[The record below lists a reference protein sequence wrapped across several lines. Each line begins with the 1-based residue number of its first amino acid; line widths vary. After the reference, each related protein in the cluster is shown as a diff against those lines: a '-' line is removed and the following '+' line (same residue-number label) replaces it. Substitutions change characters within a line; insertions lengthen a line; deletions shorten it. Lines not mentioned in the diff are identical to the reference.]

1 MIRVETLVIDIDRL
15 HKFFQVVALVDSPSK
30 LFLAVGAAGL
40 VDEPLFDA
48 FAVENVVAVEHSAH
62 RLVLHWLETD
72 SALAGEKLT
81 RFDPNQ
87 DLLYVEVFHL
97 LVPLLKQCLSL
108 LFASILSLDP
118 RELPPLLLSL
128 VVGAPRV
135 PTPSVIFKRV
145 FITIR

>member
-1 MIRVETLVIDIDRL
+1 MITVETLVIDIDRL
-15 HKFFQVVALVDSPSK
+15 DEFFQVVALVNSPSK

-40 VDEPLFDA
+40 VDEPLFYA

-72 SALAGEKLT
+72 GAFAGEKLT

-87 DLLYVEVFHL
+87 DFLNVEVFHL
-97 LVPLLKQCLSL
+97 LVPLLKQFLSL
-108 LFASILSLDP
+108 LFASIASLDP
-118 RELPPLLLSL
+118 GELPPLLLSL
-128 VVGAPRV
+128 GGGAPRV
-135 PTPSVIFKRV
+135 PIPPVIFIRV